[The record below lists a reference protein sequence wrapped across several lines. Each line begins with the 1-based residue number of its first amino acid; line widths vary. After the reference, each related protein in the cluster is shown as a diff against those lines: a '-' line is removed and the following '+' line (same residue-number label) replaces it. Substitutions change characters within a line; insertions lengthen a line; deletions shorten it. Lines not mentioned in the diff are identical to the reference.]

1 MIADIVGFVHC
12 EHIIRTERPAEEWER
27 RGRFE
32 ERTCMKRAEALLRYT
47 SWRGNSTLC
56 VKSFTSLTPT
66 GWTAWMDREGTGHVR
81 CAEHPVKGY
90 MTDTRSH
97 VKS

>member
-1 MIADIVGFVHC
+1 MIADIVGFVYCTYEYRNHQSN
-12 EHIIRTERPAEEWER
+12 AENR
-27 RGRFE
+27 
-32 ERTCMKRAEALLRYT
+32 CLKRAEAVLRYT
-47 SWRGNSTLC
+47 SWRGNNALC

-66 GWTAWMDREGTGHVR
+66 GWTAWVDREGTGHVR